1 MLAVVT
7 SSCWVEKRGLTL
19 YKKLIDYL
27 DNMKITIEFDTENAA
42 FEDDRFGEVSRIL
55 KNANKRVMDCLEDGG
70 GIRVPIKDI
79 NGNRAGILEV
89 VM

>member
-1 MLAVVT
+1 
-7 SSCWVEKRGLTL
+7 
-19 YKKLIDYL
+19 
-27 DNMKITIEFDTENAA
+27 MKITIEFDTENAA

-55 KNANKRVMDCLEDGG
+55 KKAEHEVMECLEDGC

-89 VM
+89 LM

>member
-1 MLAVVT
+1 
-7 SSCWVEKRGLTL
+7 
-19 YKKLIDYL
+19 
-27 DNMKITIEFDTENAA
+27 MKITIEFDTENAA

-55 KNANKRVMDCLEDGG
+55 KNANKRVMDCLEDGC

>member
-1 MLAVVT
+1 
-7 SSCWVEKRGLTL
+7 
-19 YKKLIDYL
+19 
-27 DNMKITIEFDTENAA
+27 MKITIEFDTENAA

-55 KNANKRVMDCLEDGG
+55 EFAERKTLNCLYDGG

>member
-1 MLAVVT
+1 
-7 SSCWVEKRGLTL
+7 LTL

-27 DNMKITIEFDTENAA
+27 DNMKITIEFNTENAA

-55 KNANKRVMDCLEDGG
+55 KNANKRVMDCLEDGTG
-70 GIRVPIKDI
+70 FIRVPIKDI
-79 NGNRAGILEV
+79 NGNRRVGILEI